1 MSEVKAHFS
10 ADGWPVKAGEKFW
23 DNNLQ
28 VVQITKM
35 EVIPARPYADTGCM
49 QTWHEHTSGITSGI
63 SDTLTGAMLP
73 YGRLA
78 RKFEGRDA
86 TQYEPG
92 TKFADT

>member
-1 MSEVKAHFS
+1 MSEVTTHFS
-10 ADGWPVKAGEKFW
+10 ADGYPVNAGDQFW
-23 DNNLQ
+23 DNDLR
-28 VVQITKM
+28 VVQIIEM
-35 EVIPARPYADTGCM
+35 EAIPARPYADTGEM
-49 QTWHEHTSGITSGI
+49 QTWHSHTRGM

-78 RKFEGRDA
+78 RKFEGKDA